1 MRVLDLKFAWHL
13 GHLPSMKEGRPYV
26 YWQTRFF
33 SGHGLRA
40 CPCLSAVRGTV
51 SRQLQGQE
59 FLLSRSVSLHGVCP
73 AHLPGKSA
81 RYRNMPSIPTA
92 EAVPYGYPRQGV
104 ALNDRR
110 CQRTERL
117 AHLCRSG
124 ACTDSYSPQ
133 AVQQRA
139 SLPSSWNRPSM
150 PSMRR
155 RSICVSPCFLG
166 HTSGKRKA
174 RSSCIRSWTS
184 AAASRR
190 SFTSPTENSTR
201 STPST

>member
-1 MRVLDLKFAWHL
+1 
-13 GHLPSMKEGRPYV
+13 MKEGRPYV

-40 CPCLSAVRGTV
+40 CPYLSAVRGTV

-104 ALNDRR
+104 ALNDHR

-139 SLPSSWNRPSM
+139 VYRRAGTDRLCPRCDDDRFVSLRVSLGTLPENEKRDQAAYAPGPPRQHPDVHSHL
-150 PSMRR
+150 RR
-155 RSICVSPCFLG
+155 KIPRGQLPRHDSPGNPAL
-166 HTSGKRKA
+166 
-174 RSSCIRSWTS
+174 
-184 AAASRR
+184 
-190 SFTSPTENSTR
+190 ST
-201 STPST
+201 